1 MVCQSSLTSVRQFK
15 LTARAEKE
23 DVMDVAVIG
32 AGPVGL
38 MLAAELRLGGAE
50 VVVLD
55 RRAVPDERPRANGL
69 GGRIVEQ
76 LDHRGLLD
84 RFRAEAGF
92 AGPLP
97 GFPFGPVPLDFSVLD
112 TPMRGLMLQQP
123 RMEALLAAR
132 ATELGAELRR
142 GHELVDLDTVRGP
155 DGPYRLEARYVAGC
169 DGAHSRVRELA
180 GIGFPGTTDDEL
192 MRLGHFRADV
202 GLFAT
207 VPGLVRGWNRRPGGR
222 VLVTSL
228 TPGVVIAGVREVAP
242 EPAGEPTLGE
252 FRDAVRRVLGTDL
265 PLEEP
270 LWLSRTVSS
279 ARLAERYRA
288 GRVLLAGDAAHVFPA
303 GGSSLNVGLLDAV
316 NLGWKL
322 AAVVRGAAPESL
334 LDSYHAERHPVAA
347 RTLTHTRVQALL
359 DRLTGEDG
367 DALRTL
373 FGELAALPQ
382 ATRHLTGLLRDAD
395 ELPYVP
401 DLPLTVAGRATRVAE
416 VMRAARPVL
425 FDFADRADLREAAGA
440 DVKIVTA
447 ECPDAP
453 AEALF
458 VRPDGVVAFSGD
470 DPAALREAMTA
481 PGR

>member
-1 MVCQSSLTSVRQFK
+1 
-15 LTARAEKE
+15 
-23 DVMDVAVIG
+23 MDVAVIG

-50 VVVLD
+50 VVVLE
-55 RRAVPDERPRANGL
+55 RRATPDERPRANGL

-76 LDHRGLLD
+76 LDHRGLLA
-84 RFRAEAGF
+84 RFRAEAAF
-92 AGPLP
+92 AGPFP
-97 GFPFGPVPLDFSVLD
+97 GFPFGPVPLNFAGLD

-123 RMEALLAAR
+123 RMEALLAER
-132 ATELGAELRR
+132 AVELGAEIRR
-142 GHELVDLDTVRGP
+142 GHELADLDTVRGP
-155 DGPYRLEARYVAGC
+155 DGSYRLGARYVVGC

-192 MRLGHFRADV
+192 MRLGHFRTDLP
-202 GLFAT
+202 LFT
-207 VPGLVRGWNRRPGGR
+207 SELRRGWNRRPGGR

-228 TPGVVIAGVREVAP
+228 TPGVLIAGVREVAP
-242 EPAGEPTLGE
+242 EPAGEPTLEE
-252 FRDAVRRVLGTDL
+252 FRAAVRRVLGTDL
-265 PLEEP
+265 ALGEP

-288 GRVLLAGDAAHVFPA
+288 GRVFLAGDAAHVFPA

-322 AAVVRGAAPESL
+322 AAVVRGAAGESL

-347 RTLTHTRVQALL
+347 RTLTQTRVQALL

-373 FGELAALPQ
+373 FGELAALPP
-382 ATRHLTGLLRDAD
+382 ATRHLAGLLRDAD

-401 DLPLTVAGRATRVAE
+401 DLPLTVGGRATRVAE

-425 FDFADRADLREAAGA
+425 FDFAGRADLREAAGP

-447 ECPDAP
+447 DCPEAP
-453 AEALF
+453 ADALLA
-458 VRPDGVVAFSGD
+458 RPDGVIVFSGD

>member
-1 MVCQSSLTSVRQFK
+1 
-15 LTARAEKE
+15 
-23 DVMDVAVIG
+23 MDVAVIG

-38 MLAAELRLGGAE
+38 MLAAELRLGGAD
-50 VVVLD
+50 VVVLE
-55 RRAVPDERPRANGL
+55 RRATPDQRPRANGL
-69 GGRIVEQ
+69 AGRIVEQ

-97 GFPFGPVPLDFSVLD
+97 GFPFGPVPLK
-112 TPMRGLMLQQP
+112 TPMPGLMVQQP
-123 RMEALLAAR
+123 RMEALLTER
-132 ATELGAELRR
+132 ALELGAEIRR
-142 GHELVDLDTVRGP
+142 GHELADLGTVRGP
-155 DGPYRLEARYVAGC
+155 DGDYRLAAKYVVGC

-192 MRLGHFRADV
+192 MRLGHFRADLPMFGS
-202 GLFAT
+202 GLE
-207 VPGLVRGWNRRPGGR
+207 RGWNRRPGGR

-228 TPGVVIAGVREVAP
+228 TPGVLIAGVREVAP
-242 EPAGEPTLGE
+242 EPAGEPTLEE
-252 FRDAVRRVLGTDL
+252 FRAAVRRVLGTDL
-265 PLEEP
+265 ALGEP

-279 ARLAERYRA
+279 ARLAEHYRA

-322 AAVVRGAAPESL
+322 AAVVRGAGEAL

-373 FGELAALPQ
+373 FGELAAFDEPK
-382 ATRHLTGLLRDAD
+382 RHLATLLRDAD

-401 DLPLTVAGRATRVAE
+401 DLPLTVGGRATRVAE

-425 FDFADRADLREAAGA
+425 FDFAGRADLREAAGP

-447 ECPDAP
+447 ACPDAP
-453 AEALF
+453 ADALF
-458 VRPDGVVAFSGD
+458 VRPDGVVAYQGD
-470 DPAALREAMTA
+470 DEKALREALAA

>member
-1 MVCQSSLTSVRQFK
+1 
-15 LTARAEKE
+15 
-23 DVMDVAVIG
+23 MDVAVIG

-55 RRAVPDERPRANGL
+55 RRAAPDERPRANGL

-92 AGPLP
+92 AGPFP
-97 GFPFGPVPLDFSVLD
+97 GFPFGPVPLNFAGLD
-112 TPMRGLMLQQP
+112 SPMRGLMLQQP
-123 RMEALLAAR
+123 RMEALLTER
-132 ATELGAELRR
+132 ALELGAEIRR
-142 GHELVDLDTVRGP
+142 GHELADLGTVRGA
-155 DGPYRLEARYVAGC
+155 DGSYRLEARYVVGC

-192 MRLGHFRADV
+192 MRLGHFRADLPMF
-202 GLFAT
+202 GSELQ
-207 VPGLVRGWNRRPGGR
+207 RGWNRRPGGR

-242 EPAGEPTLGE
+242 EPPGEPTLEE
-252 FRDAVRRVLGTDL
+252 FHDAVRRVLGTDL
-265 PLEEP
+265 RLGEP

-288 GRVLLAGDAAHVFPA
+288 GNVFLAGDAAHVFPA

-322 AAVVRGAAPESL
+322 GAVVRGAAPESL

-347 RTLTHTRVQALL
+347 RTLTQTRVQALL
-359 DRLTGEDG
+359 DRATGEDG

-382 ATRHLTGLLRDAD
+382 ATRHLAGLLRDAD

-401 DLPLTVAGRATRVAE
+401 DLPLTVGGRATRVAE

-425 FDFADRADLREAAGA
+425 FDFAGRADLREAAGP

-458 VRPDGVVAFSGD
+458 VRPDGVVAWKGG

>member
-1 MVCQSSLTSVRQFK
+1 
-15 LTARAEKE
+15 
-23 DVMDVAVIG
+23 
-32 AGPVGL
+32 
-38 MLAAELRLGGAE
+38 
-50 VVVLD
+50 
-55 RRAVPDERPRANGL
+55 
-69 GGRIVEQ
+69 
-76 LDHRGLLD
+76 LLD
-84 RFRAEAGF
+84 PFRAEAAF
-92 AGPLP
+92 AGPFP
-97 GFPFGPVPLDFSVLD
+97 GFPFGPVPLNFAGLD

-155 DGPYRLEARYVAGC
+155 EGSYRLTAQYVVGC

-180 GIGFPGTTDDEL
+180 GIGFPGTTDNEL
-192 MRLGHFRADV
+192 MRLGHFRADLS
-202 GLFAT
+202 LFTTMAG
-207 VPGLVRGWNRRPGGR
+207 VERGWNRRPGGR

-242 EPAGEPTLGE
+242 EPPGEPTLEE

-265 PLEEP
+265 PLGEP

-288 GRVLLAGDAAHVFPA
+288 GRVLLAGDAAHLFPA

-322 AAVVRGAAPESL
+322 AAVVRGDAPAAL

-347 RTLTHTRVQALL
+347 RTLTQTRVQALL

-373 FGELAALPQ
+373 FGELAALPP
-382 ATRHLTGLLRDAD
+382 ATRHLAGLLRDAD

-401 DLPLTVAGRATRVAE
+401 DLPLTVGGRATRVAE
-416 VMRAARPVL
+416 IMRAARPVL
-425 FDFADRADLREAAGA
+425 FDFADRADLREAAGPG
-440 DVKIVTA
+440 VKIVTA
-447 ECPDAP
+447 ACPDAP
-453 AEALF
+453 ADALF
-458 VRPDGVVAFSGD
+458 VRPDGVVSWSGD
-470 DPAALREAMTA
+470 DPAALREVLAA

>member
-1 MVCQSSLTSVRQFK
+1 
-15 LTARAEKE
+15 
-23 DVMDVAVIG
+23 MDVAVIG

-38 MLAAELRLGGAE
+38 MLAAELRLGGATA
-50 VVVLD
+50 VVLD
-55 RRAVPDERPRANGL
+55 RRTAPDTRPRANGL

-76 LDHRGLLD
+76 LDHRGLLE
-84 RFRAEAGF
+84 RFRAEAAF

-97 GFPFGPVPLDFSVLD
+97 RFPFGPVALDFTAMDSSPL
-112 TPMRGLMLQQP
+112 RGLMLQQP
-123 RMEALLAAR
+123 RMEALLAER
-132 ATELGAELRR
+132 ATGLGAEVRR
-142 GHELVDLDTVRGP
+142 GHELLALDDGTLTVRGP
-155 DGPYRLEARYVAGC
+155 DGEYPMRARYVVGC
-169 DGAHSRVRELA
+169 DGAHSRVRDLA

-192 MRLGHFRADV
+192 MRLGHFRGDA
-202 GLFAT
+202 GLFTT
-207 VPGLVRGWNRRPGGR
+207 VPGLAQGWNRRPAGR

-228 TPGVVIAGVREVAP
+228 TPGVVIAGVREVTP
-242 EPAGEPTLGE
+242 EPPGEPTLEE

-265 PLEEP
+265 PLGEP

-288 GRVLLAGDAAHVFPA
+288 GRVLLAGDAAHLFPA

-322 AAVVRGAAPESL
+322 AAVVRGQAPDSL
-334 LDSYHAERHPVAA
+334 LDSYHDERHPVAA
-347 RTLTHTRVQALL
+347 RTLTQTRVQALL

-373 FGELAALPQ
+373 FGELAAFEEP
-382 ATRHLTGLLRDAD
+382 TWHLAGLLRDAD

-401 DLPLTVAGRATRVAE
+401 DLPLTVGGRATRVAE
-416 VMRAARPVL
+416 IMRAARPVL
-425 FDFADRADLREAAGA
+425 FDFADRADLREAAGP

-447 ECPDAP
+447 RCPDAP
-453 AEALF
+453 ADALF

>member
-1 MVCQSSLTSVRQFK
+1 
-15 LTARAEKE
+15 
-23 DVMDVAVIG
+23 MDVVVVG

-38 MLAAELRLGGAE
+38 MLAAELRLGGAG

-55 RRAVPDERPRANGL
+55 RRATPDERPRANGL
-69 GGRIVEQ
+69 AGRIVEQ

-84 RFRAEAGF
+84 PFRAEAAF
-92 AGPLP
+92 TGPVP
-97 GFPFGPVPLDFSVLD
+97 GFPFGPVPLNFAGLD
-112 TPMRGLMLQQP
+112 TPVRGLMLQQP

-132 ATELGAELRR
+132 ATEVGAEIRR
-142 GHELVDLDTVRGP
+142 GHELVDLGTVRGP
-155 DGPYRLEARYVAGC
+155 DGSYPLAAQYVVGC

-180 GIGFPGTTDDEL
+180 GIGFPGTTDNEL
-192 MRLGHFRADV
+192 MRLGHFRADLS
-202 GLFAT
+202 LFTTTAG
-207 VPGLVRGWNRRPGGR
+207 VERGWNRRPGGR

-242 EPAGEPTLGE
+242 EPPGEPTLEE
-252 FRDAVRRVLGTDL
+252 FRDAVRRVLGADL
-265 PLEEP
+265 PLGEP

-288 GRVLLAGDAAHVFPA
+288 GRVLLAGDAAHLFPA

-322 AAVVRGAAPESL
+322 AAVVRGDAPSAL

-347 RTLTHTRVQALL
+347 RTLTQTRVQALL

-373 FGELAALPQ
+373 FGELAALPP
-382 ATRHLTGLLRDAD
+382 ATRHLAGLLRDAD
-395 ELPYVP
+395 DLPYVP
-401 DLPLTVAGRATRVAE
+401 DLPLTVGGRATRVAE
-416 VMRAARPVL
+416 IMRAARPVL
-425 FDFADRADLREAAGA
+425 FDFADRADLREAAGP

-447 ECPDAP
+447 ACPDAP
-453 AEALF
+453 ADALF
-458 VRPDGVVAFSGD
+458 VRPDGVVSWRGD
-470 DPAALREAMTA
+470 DPAALREVLAA

>member
-1 MVCQSSLTSVRQFK
+1 
-15 LTARAEKE
+15 
-23 DVMDVAVIG
+23 MDVAVIG

-38 MLAAELRLGGAE
+38 MLAAELRLGGATP
-50 VVVLD
+50 VVLD
-55 RRAVPDERPRANGL
+55 RRAAPDRRPRANGL

-92 AGPLP
+92 AGPVP
-97 GFPFGPVPLDFSVLD
+97 GFPFGPVPLDFARLD
-112 TPMRGLMLQQP
+112 RPMLGLMLQQP
-123 RMEALLAAR
+123 RMEALLADR
-132 ATELGAELRR
+132 AAELGVEIRR
-142 GHELVDLDTVRGP
+142 GHELLDLDTVRGP
-155 DGPYRLEARYVAGC
+155 AGEYVLHADYVVGC

-192 MRLGHFRADV
+192 MRLGHFRADLDPFTTV
-202 GLFAT
+202 QGLE
-207 VPGLVRGWNRRPGGR
+207 RGWNRRPGGR

-242 EPAGEPTLGE
+242 EPPGEPTLGE
-252 FRDAVRRVLGTDL
+252 FRDAVRRVLGADL
-265 PLEEP
+265 PLGEP

-322 AAVVRGAAPESL
+322 AAVVRGEADGSL
-334 LDSYHAERHPVAA
+334 LDTYHAERHPVAA
-347 RTLTHTRVQALL
+347 RTLTQTRVQALL
-359 DRLTGEDG
+359 DRLTGENG

-373 FGELAALPQ
+373 FGELAAFEAP
-382 ATRHLTGLLRDAD
+382 TRHLAGLLHDAD

-401 DLPLTVAGRATRVAE
+401 DLPLTVGGRPTRVAE
-416 VMRAARPVL
+416 IMRAARPVL
-425 FDFADRADLREAAGA
+425 FDFADRADLREAAGPR
-440 DVKIVTA
+440 VKIVTA
-447 ECPDAP
+447 ACPEAP
-453 AEALF
+453 ADALF
-458 VRPDGVVAFSGD
+458 VRPDGVVAWQGG